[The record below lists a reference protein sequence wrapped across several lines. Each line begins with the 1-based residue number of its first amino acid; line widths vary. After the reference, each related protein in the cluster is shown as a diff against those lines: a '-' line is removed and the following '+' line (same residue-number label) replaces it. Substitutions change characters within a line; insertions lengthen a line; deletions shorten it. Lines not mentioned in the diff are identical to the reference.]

1 MMTLAGTSLHPLQ
14 TGTCRTEGRFSIA
27 LSCYCHLQW
36 NSASEMYALESLAL
50 KSATFE
56 T

>member
-1 MMTLAGTSLHPLQ
+1 MMTLA
-14 TGTCRTEGRFSIA
+14 GTCRTEGRFSMV
-27 LSCYCHLQW
+27 LSCYCHLQL
-36 NSASEMYALESLAL
+36 NSVSEMHALESLAL